1 MEPISNDTPL
11 IVILGPTASG
21 KTALALDLA
30 ERYNGEIIAAD
41 SRTVYKG
48 VDIGTAKPT
57 PEEQRRVPHHLIDV
71 AMPDQQFTAADFQ
84 RLAQAAI
91 TDIAARGK
99 LPLLVGGSG
108 LYMDAVIYN
117 FSFRGSGPDAK
128 ERERL
133 QTLSVEELQ
142 AELAARNIPLPENAQ
157 NPRHLIRALETNG
170 EAPMRDEL
178 RPHTLII
185 GLDPNR
191 EVLRQK
197 ITARVDAMV
206 EEDGFI
212 GEVKHLSEKY
222 GWDAPALQAPGY
234 RAFRGYIE
242 GDSSLEEAKQLFVQN
257 DMQYAKR
264 QKTWFK
270 RNPDIHWI
278 SKTAESVALVT
289 TLLNK

>member
-1 MEPISNDTPL
+1 MEPVADDTPL
-11 IVILGPTASG
+11 VVVLGPTASG
-21 KTALALDLA
+21 KTVLALDLA

-71 AMPDQQFTAADFQ
+71 ATPDQQFTAADFQ
-84 RLAQAAI
+84 RLARAPI
-91 TDIAARGK
+91 IDIASRGR

-108 LYMDAVIYN
+108 LYIDAVIYN
-117 FSFRGSGPDAK
+117 FSFRGRPDAR

-133 QTLSVEELQ
+133 QALSVEELQ
-142 AELAARNIPLPENAQ
+142 VELAARNIPLPENFQ

-170 EAPMRDEL
+170 GLPVRDEL

-185 GLDPNR
+185 GLDPDR

-206 EEDGFI
+206 DDGLTR
-212 GEVKHLSEKY
+212 EVKELSAKY
-222 GWDAPALQAPGY
+222 GWNAPALQAPGY

-242 GDSSLEEAKQLFVQN
+242 GVLSLEEAKQLFIQN

-278 SKTAESVALVT
+278 SKTAEAVALIT